1 MALYYILA
9 VHDVFIEHD
18 LIIITYHK
26 NRLKVKTATT

>member
-18 LIIITYHK
+18 LIITYHK